1 MIKNKQQEEEPHSRR
16 SQLVLLCVFIAFI
29 LNVQPIELSPEKAED
44 IIPPQVIQEEEE
56 IKATIGKTPSQKE
69 VEIEIRK
76 IAKEKEFSNSDY
88 LVKLAHCESSLN
100 PQAVHINNSG
110 GSVDRGLFQ
119 WNNHYQ
125 KQISD
130 QCAFDIRCS
139 TERAIEKINA
149 GGQGI
154 WVCDKYV
161 RGTDNFR

>member
-1 MIKNKQQEEEPHSRR
+1 MIKNKQQEEEHHSRR
-16 SQLVLLCVFIAFI
+16 NQQLVLLCGFIAFT
-29 LNVQPIELSPEKAED
+29 LNVQPIGLTPERAED
-44 IIPPQVIQEEEE
+44 IIPPQVIQEEEKIE
-56 IKATIGKTPSQKE
+56 ATIGKTPSQKE

-154 WVCDKYV
+154 WVCDKLIK
-161 RGTDNFR
+161 

>member
-154 WVCDKYV
+154 WVCDRKI
-161 RGTDNFR
+161 N